1 MAGESRG
8 SLLGQAWLV
17 LCLSL
22 VFGAAL
28 AAVEVGLKPRIIENK
43 RNETFGQIPSLVPGA
58 SRQASTEAEI
68 NGHTV
73 FEARAE
79 DGGQVGWVVPARGQG
94 FAGTIEVLVGLDLEA
109 TRITGI
115 YVLDQK
121 ETPGLGDYITDEQRF
136 RRWFRDQPTGQPLE
150 VVKTEPAPAS
160 GKIRALTGATISS
173 DAVTDIVNRRVT
185 TFKTELVT
193 LAAGAGGT

>member
-1 MAGESRG
+1 MAAESRG

-28 AAVEVGLKPRIIENK
+28 AAVEVGLKPRIAENK
-43 RNETFGQIPSLVPGA
+43 RNETFSQIPSLVPGA

-68 NGHTV
+68 NRRTV
-73 FEARAE
+73 FEARAD
-79 DGGQVGWVVPARGQG
+79 DGSQVGWVVPARGQG
-94 FAGTIEVLVGLDLEA
+94 FAARIEVLIGLDLDA
-109 TRITGI
+109 AHITGM

-136 RRWFRDQPTGQPLE
+136 RRWFRDQPTGDPLE
-150 VVKTEPAPAS
+150 VVKTEPDPGT
-160 GKIRALTGATISS
+160 GKIKALTGATISS
-173 DAVTDIVNRRVT
+173 DAVADIVNRRVAA
-185 TFKTELVT
+185 FKAELT
-193 LAAGAGGT
+193 AHAADAGGA

>member
-1 MAGESRG
+1 MPDQSRG

-43 RNETFGQIPSLVPGA
+43 RNETFGQIPFLVPGA
-58 SRQASTEAEI
+58 SRHASTESEM

-79 DGGQVGWVVPARGQG
+79 DGGQIGWVVPARGQG
-94 FAGTIEVLVGLDLEA
+94 FAATIEVLIGLDLDV

-136 RRWFRDQPTGQPLE
+136 RRWFRDQPAAEPLE
-150 VVKTEPAPAS
+150 VVKTEPAPGT

-173 DAVTDIVNRRVT
+173 VAVADIVNRRVA
-185 TFKTELVT
+185 TFKTEVT
-193 LAAGAGGT
+193 MLAVSAGGR

>member
-121 ETPGLGDYITDEQRF
+121 ETPGLGDFITDEQRF

-173 DAVTDIVNRRVT
+173 DAVTEIVNRRVA
-185 TFKTELVT
+185 TFKTELAT
-193 LAAGAGGT
+193 LASGVGGT